1 MKADI
6 ALTTDTGRFSV
17 ALQRS
22 KALPCTWTSC
32 TPARTVVISLRRY
45 SIDTGSLA
53 GGGDESL
60 HNHDKGVLK
69 GIFLL
74 IELRGIVRY
83 LLSSAVG

>member
-1 MKADI
+1 M
-6 ALTTDTGRFSV
+6 
-17 ALQRS
+17 
-22 KALPCTWTSC
+22 
-32 TPARTVVISLRRY
+32 
-45 SIDTGSLA
+45 GSLA